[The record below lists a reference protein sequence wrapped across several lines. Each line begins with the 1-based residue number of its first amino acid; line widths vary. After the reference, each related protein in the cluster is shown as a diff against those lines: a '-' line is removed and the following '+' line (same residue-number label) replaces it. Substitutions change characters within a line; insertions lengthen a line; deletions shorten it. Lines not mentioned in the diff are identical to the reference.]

1 MFFSVLLLLFLGFF
15 LSLLY
20 IIGEWKFFL
29 IVYLPWG
36 CPFVF
41 LYCIRILELP
51 LEVWRVG
58 IDLGLHS
65 GKLFLPHL
73 FICIMFLFLL
83 GFLRFILFYIYYICE
98 HFGSWIFYPIFYLE
112 LYQFNLFIYSL
123 YYTFCMYIH
132 LSKFFC
138 SSICL
143 SFLFIILL
151 ICIDIWYYMYYILF
165 QVSYICVNFVLNFL

>member
-29 IVYLPWG
+29 IVYLLWG
-36 CPFVF
+36 CSFVF
-41 LYCIRILELP
+41 LYYIRILELP
-51 LEVWRVG
+51 LEVWRVR

-73 FICIMFLFLL
+73 FIWIMFLFLL
-83 GFLRFILFYIYYICE
+83 GFLRFILLYIYYICE

-112 LYQFNLFIYSL
+112 LYQFNLFIH
-123 YYTFCMYIH
+123 YILH
-132 LSKFFC
+132 FVC
-138 SSICL
+138 IYICL
-143 SFLFIILL
+143 NFSAHLYVCHFYLLFCWYVLTCDI
-151 ICIDIWYYMYYILF
+151 ICIIFYFKFAI
-165 QVSYICVNFVLNFL
+165 FV